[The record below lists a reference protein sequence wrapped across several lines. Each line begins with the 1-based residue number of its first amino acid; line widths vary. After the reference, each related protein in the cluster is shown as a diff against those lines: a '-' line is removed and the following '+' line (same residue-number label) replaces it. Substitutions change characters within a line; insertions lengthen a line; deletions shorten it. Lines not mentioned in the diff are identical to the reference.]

1 MKLSLTKF
9 GLLTIGVAL
18 LMLAIAS
25 GGARPTVAASLA
37 NLTPTE
43 PPTLTPKPTSTP
55 TPGTPPAATPGPTK
69 TPRPKHEK
77 ADPAITKSVNIGE
90 AKIGD
95 EVVFTISVTNN
106 GPGTAEDVV
115 VTDPIA
121 DYMDVIEATTTRG
134 NVSSEGRTVI
144 VTIGRVPAGDEIT
157 IRIRVRINE
166 RAQPPGGR
174 NSVSLTTSSPGDDP
188 SNNSSTVTFAIVVAG
203 TPTMTPAATPTAT
216 ATPATPIKLPTTG
229 GADGPASSAPL
240 FATLGLIAIGLSLL
254 MRGKA
259 RR

>member
-1 MKLSLTKF
+1 MKLSVTKF
-9 GLLTIGVAL
+9 GLLTIGIAL
-18 LMLAIAS
+18 LMLAIAP
-25 GGARPTVAASLA
+25 GGAPPTLAASLA

-43 PPTLTPKPTSTP
+43 PPTLTPKPSSTP
-55 TPGTPPAATPGPTK
+55 NVTATPGTPATPGPTK

-77 ADPAITKSVNIGE
+77 ADPAITKSVNISE

-106 GPGTAEDVV
+106 GPATAEDVV

-121 DYMDVIEATTTRG
+121 DYMDVIEATSTRG
-134 NVSSEGRTVI
+134 TVSSEGRTVI
-144 VTIGRVPAGDEIT
+144 VTIGRVGAGDEIS

-203 TPTMTPAATPTAT
+203 TPTAAATATAT

-229 GADGPASSAPL
+229 AADGSASSAPL